1 MHCVATYC
9 IFSEN
14 QTLIP
19 MKNFTL
25 ILCSLLFSSM
35 AFGLDLTINI
45 EVCESAS
52 SVRMTGPW
60 WGWAANGGPEATD
73 NGDGTWTIVLP
84 DMTADM
90 EFLLVV
96 DGVQENLIQAMADG
110 GSCAPV
116 TDYWSYANR
125 KWLTTDPNSINVT
138 FNQCTACATTGTETD
153 LLSGL
158 SIYPNPATDV
168 LMVSNDNNIDRVQM
182 VNIFG
187 SVVLDQTMQSN
198 LGKLDVSAMSPGIY
212 FVTVSA
218 NNQQVVRKITVK

>member
-1 MHCVATYC
+1 
-9 IFSEN
+9 
-14 QTLIP
+14 

-25 ILCSLLFSSM
+25 VLCSLLLSSM
-35 AFGLDLTINI
+35 VYAVDLTINI
-45 EVCESAS
+45 EVCESAT

-60 WGWAANGGPEATD
+60 WGWNPSGGPVAED
-73 NGDGTWTIVLP
+73 NGDGTWTIVMP
-84 DMTADM
+84 NMTADM

-96 DGVQENLIQAMADG
+96 DGVQENLVQAMAGG

-116 TDYWSYANR
+116 TDYANYANR
-125 KWLTTDPNSINVT
+125 QWKTTDPNSIDVT
-138 FNQCTACATTGTETD
+138 YNQCEACQTDFFVSTETD

-187 SVVLDQTMQSN
+187 SVVLDQTIQANS
-198 LGKLDVSAMSPGIY
+198 GKLDVSAMSPGIY

-218 NNQQVVRKITVK
+218 NSQQVVRKITVK